1 MTRRLRSSIGV
12 LLLLAA
18 AFGLPEGPAGAQ
30 TPPACRPETAGILAC
45 MAGRMCVCGFERS
58 GRMTGA
64 PGGWRW
70 DCGILRPAC
79 GGGPDTPATTGDGSA
94 ALGGPWSLDV
104 TLPPPPPR
112 PRPPPP
118 KDPRG

>member
-1 MTRRLRSSIGV
+1 MTGPVRSPIRS

-18 AFGLPEGPAGAQ
+18 GVALAAGAAAAQ
-30 TPPACRPETAGILAC
+30 APPACRPETAGIVTC

-58 GRMTGA
+58 GRMTGLQA
-64 PGGWRW
+64 GWRW
-70 DCGILRPAC
+70 DCGVLRPAC
-79 GGGPDTPATTGDGSA
+79 GGGPETPATTGDGSGQW
-94 ALGGPWSLDV
+94 GGPWSLDV

-118 KDPRG
+118 NVPRG